1 MRAVRRGSVI
11 MEYLIVQV
19 FVAGALALTMHSQF
33 FQPEYGQF
41 VGIGRSLKESYQ
53 RILAGLSL
61 PIP

>member
-1 MRAVRRGSVI
+1 MKPVRRGSVV

-33 FQPEYGQF
+33 FQPETGRF
-41 VGIGRSLKESYQ
+41 VGLGRTLRENYQ

-61 PIP
+61 PVP